1 MNLQVGKPVTGDEL
15 IGREKEIRTI
25 KDLLKA
31 GQSVVLI
38 APRRFGKTSVLF
50 EVMQELKKEHWF
62 TCYVDLFS
70 VPTLFSLA
78 ERITEGVL
86 SNTRL
91 SRLFRKFK
99 DNVVELARQLQIK
112 QEFEGTEFVLGFAQ
126 KDPESW
132 QLLEQSIDF
141 IDSYSGKKNARVLA
155 AFDEFGDIKKLD
167 GDRITKLFR
176 SKMQVQKHT
185 AYMFTGSYETV
196 MNNIFI
202 KENAPFYRFARII
215 RLGYI
220 DFQPFFKYL
229 THKLEKEGVPY
240 KEATLKRILKTT
252 RGHPYYTQL
261 FLQEYMLIYK
271 VSEKNTLPSFHKIME
286 HVLLSEQNYLEQF
299 WQSLSSSKEE
309 RIIVM
314 KLAEKN
320 ASLYSSINRKDIN
333 VARGIKSLTGKGVI
347 IKQNEKYL
355 LADPLLEIWIQKY
368 VLR

>member
-38 APRRFGKTSVLF
+38 APRRFGKTSVLL

-70 VPTLFSLA
+70 IPTLFSLA
-78 ERITEGVL
+78 ERITESVL
-86 SNTRL
+86 SNTKL
-91 SRLFRKFK
+91 ARLFRKFK
-99 DNVVELARQLQIK
+99 DNVIELARQLQIK

-126 KDPESW
+126 RDPEAW
-132 QLLEQSIDF
+132 QLLEQSIEF
-141 IDSYSGKKNARVLA
+141 IDSYSARKNVRSLA

-167 GDRITKLFR
+167 GDRIIKLFR

-185 AYMFTGSYETV
+185 TYMFTGSYETV

-215 RLGYI
+215 RLGTI
-220 DFQPFFKYL
+220 DFIPFFKHM
-229 THKLEKEGVPY
+229 TNKLERENIPY
-240 KEATLKRILKTT
+240 KEATLKRVLKTT

-271 VSEKNTLPSFHKIME
+271 VSKKDALPTFHKILE
-286 HVLLSEQNYLEQF
+286 HVLLAEQNYLEQF

-314 KLAEKN
+314 KLAEKKE
-320 ASLYSSINRKDIN
+320 SLYSSINRKDVN
-333 VARGIKSLTGKGVI
+333 VARGIKSLTGKGII
-347 IKQNEKYL
+347 IKERGNYQL
-355 LADPLLEIWIQKY
+355 SDPLLEIWIQKY